1 MPNPLQLFAFWTRRP
16 IKSRPRPI
24 RVPTTVPTTEVI
36 FLFMRRMRA
45 PFIVVIATFSICT
58 TGLMLMPGV
67 DAQGNPYRLTVF
79 DAFYQMTITLTT
91 VGYSEVPHAFSYP
104 QRMWLSM
111 SIYLVVISWAFAIG
125 VFFSVI
131 NDTAFQDALAAQR
144 FRRQVRRMVEPFVII
159 AGYGQAGR
167 AVGAELDE
175 HGHRFVVIDKQ
186 ESRIAAVVTEQFSS
200 DVPALEGD
208 CAVPPLLGAAGLAH
222 RDCEGVL
229 ALTDDDDANLAVV
242 MTVALLRPEVPVF
255 ARCSDPNI
263 QARIERFSPA
273 GVINPGDRFGDYLA
287 LSIHHPIIHQLLSW
301 LMDNDEE
308 QLPPLRQGLGAGRW
322 VVCADAEFGA
332 EVVSDLSASGLD
344 VALAAPDDD
353 DLGVA
358 DAVGFIAGTGNDTTN
373 IAVAEQARL
382 ANADVYLVVRQQT
395 NAKKA
400 LLDALQIDSVYIATE
415 LIAREVLARILTP
428 VFWSFVEYAF
438 GRDEAWAAQVRDH
451 LRERCGRHTPKRDV
465 IVLSPEHAPAIADWL
480 QRGETLTLADLI
492 RRPDDREVPLPLA
505 ALVLLRDGTPM
516 FMPAPETSLAPGDQ
530 VLLVGKPEGLSQV
543 REICHYPTTVEYL
556 ATGRDVPLTWVWS
569 KLTARSRRA
578 AAAPDAG
585 SRP

>member
-1 MPNPLQLFAFWTRRP
+1 MPNSLHLLAFWTRRP
-16 IKSRPRPI
+16 NKPRPKPI
-24 RVPTTVPTTEVI
+24 RVPTTVETTEVI

-45 PFIVVIATFSICT
+45 PFIVVIAMFSVCT

-131 NDTAFQDALAAQR
+131 NDTAFQDAIAAQR
-144 FRRQVRRMVEPFVII
+144 FRRQARRMVEPFVII

-175 HGHRFVVIDKQ
+175 HGRRFVVIDKQ
-186 ESRIAAVVTEQFSS
+186 ESRVASVTSGQLSS
-200 DVPALEGD
+200 DVPAIEGD
-208 CAVPPLLGAAGLAH
+208 CASPPVLGVAGLAH

-229 ALTDDDDANLAVV
+229 ALTNDDDANLAVV

-255 ARCSDPNI
+255 TRCSDPKI
-263 QARIERFSPA
+263 QARIERFAPA
-273 GVINPGDRFGDYLA
+273 GIINPADRFGDYLA
-287 LSIHHPIIHQLLSW
+287 LSIHRPVNHQLLRW
-301 LMDNDEE
+301 LMDNEE
-308 QLPPLRQGLGAGRW
+308 DQLPPLRRGLATGRW
-322 VVCADAEFGA
+322 VVCADPEFGD
-332 EVVSDLSASGLD
+332 ELVRDLTASGLA
-344 VALAAPDDD
+344 V
-353 DLGVA
+353 DLVDPAEDELDVA
-358 DAVGFIAGTGNDTTN
+358 DAVGFIAGTNSDTTN

-400 LLDALQIDSVYIATE
+400 LLDALQIDSVYIAPE
-415 LIAREVLARILTP
+415 LVAREVLARTLTP
-428 VFWSFVEYAF
+428 VFWSFVEHAF
-438 GRDEAWAAQVRDH
+438 GRDEAWATRVRDH
-451 LRERCGRHTPKRDV
+451 LQETCGRRTPSRDV
-465 IVLSPEHAPAIADWL
+465 IVLSAEQAPAIADWL
-480 QRGETLTLADLI
+480 RRGETLTLGDLI
-492 RRPDDREVPLPLA
+492 RRPDDREVRLPLA
-505 ALVLLRDGTPM
+505 ALVLMRDGAPT
-516 FMPAPETSLAPGDQ
+516 FMPDPDTTLALDDQ

-543 REICHYPTTVEYL
+543 REVCNYPATVEYL
-556 ATGRDVPLTWVWS
+556 ATGRDVPLTWVWAR
-569 KLTARSRRA
+569 LTARMRRRA
-578 AAAPDAG
+578 DAA
-585 SRP
+585 RPH

>member
-1 MPNPLQLFAFWTRRP
+1 MSNPLQLFSFWTRR
-16 IKSRPRPI
+16 STRPRPKPI
-24 RVPTTVPTTEVI
+24 RVPTTVATTEVI

-45 PFIVVIATFSICT
+45 PFIVVIATFSVCT
-58 TGLMLMPGV
+58 TGLILMPGI

-175 HGHRFVVIDKQ
+175 HGRRFVVIDKQ
-186 ESRIAAVVTEQFSS
+186 ESRVAAVVIEQFSS

-222 RDCEGVL
+222 RDCEGIL

-273 GVINPGDRFGDYLA
+273 GVINPGDRFGEYLA
-287 LSIHHPIIHQLLSW
+287 LSIHHPINHQLLSW

-308 QLPPLRQGLGAGRW
+308 QLPPLRRGLEHGRW
-322 VVCADAEFGA
+322 VVCADAEFGS
-332 EVVSDLSASGLD
+332 EVVRDLIASGLD
-344 VALAAPDDD
+344 AGLADPADG
-353 DLGVA
+353 DLDVA
-358 DAVGFIAGTGNDTTN
+358 DAVGFIAGTSNDTTN
-373 IAVAEQARL
+373 IAIAEQARL
-382 ANADVYLVVRQQT
+382 ANPDVYLVVRQQKDT
-395 NAKKA
+395 RKA
-400 LLDALQIDSVYIATE
+400 LLEALQIDSVYIATE
-415 LIAREVLARILTP
+415 LVAREVLARMLTP
-428 VFWSFVEYAF
+428 VFWSFVEHAF
-438 GRDEAWAAQVRDH
+438 GRDEAWSTEVRDH
-451 LRERCGRHTPKRDV
+451 LQERCGRRTPTRGV
-465 IVLSPEHAPAIADWL
+465 ITMSPEQTPAIAEWL
-480 QRGETLTLADLI
+480 RRGETLTLADLI
-492 RRPDDREVPLPLA
+492 RRPDDREVVLPLA
-505 ALVLLRDGTPM
+505 ALVLLRDGAPM
-516 FMPAPETSLAPGDQ
+516 FMPAPETTLALGDQ
-530 VLLVGKPEGLSQV
+530 VLLVGKPDGLSQV
-543 REICHYPTTVEYL
+543 REICHYPSTVEYL
-556 ATGRDVPLTWVWS
+556 VTGRDVPLTWVWS
-569 KLTARSRRA
+569 RLTRFRR
-578 AAAPDAG
+578 D
-585 SRP
+585 